1 MVVVE
6 VGVVTAVGRG
16 RTRSSAWR
24 RISTRS
30 SLKNIRNA
38 LQSTR
43 NRTSRSR
50 GSRESS
56 RGITL
61 PLEILEIELEILGD
75 IPRGVVGVGEVLEGV
90 GSPPKLVADSSAA
103 TAASTRYSMVKSEF
117 HPMLPSSSYN
127 QLQPRSSSNITLRA
141 VRTRCVAGS
150 NTRSALTPSS

>member
-1 MVVVE
+1 MFGGESALGVASRVLEVPSKVLGVTPTGVEGVEEAVVE
-6 VGVVTAVGRG
+6 VASPPEV
-16 RTRSSAWR
+16 
-24 RISTRS
+24 
-30 SLKNIRNA
+30 
-38 LQSTR
+38 
-43 NRTSRSR
+43 
-50 GSRESS
+50 
-56 RGITL
+56 
-61 PLEILEIELEILGD
+61 LEIELEVLGD